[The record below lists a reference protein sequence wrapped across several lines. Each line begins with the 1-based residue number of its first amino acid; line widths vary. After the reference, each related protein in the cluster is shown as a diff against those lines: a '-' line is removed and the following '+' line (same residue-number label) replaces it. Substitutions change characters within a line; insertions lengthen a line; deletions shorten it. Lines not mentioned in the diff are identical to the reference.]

1 MKILLVDLNEI
12 SFGSSQIYKDFNL
25 DDLINVISL
34 NMAGFR
40 YLFMIVKNMWWFY
53 YGVIFLYLKIV
64 NMRDQYC

>member
-34 NMAGFR
+34 KMAGFR
-40 YLFMIVKNMWWFY
+40 DMFMIVKNMWWFY

-64 NMRDQYC
+64 NMRDQ